1 MIVYVLE
8 KDGKQKTIIEKA
20 NEKYNILIDTEEM
33 MSNSDVKVIDNKK
46 DITYYATYHNIHN
59 EDLISFNYIIVERKG
74 ISYILPYVI
83 E

>member
-1 MIVYVLE
+1 MIIYVLE

-20 NEKYNILIDTEEM
+20 NKKYNISIDTEEM
-33 MSNSDVKVIDNKK
+33 ISNSDVKVIDNKK

-59 EDLISFNYIIVERKG
+59 EKIISFNYIIVERKG

>member
-20 NEKYNILIDTEEM
+20 NKKYNISIDTEEM
-33 MSNSDVKVIDNKK
+33 VSNSDVKVIDNKK

-59 EDLISFNYIIVERKG
+59 EEIISFNYIIVERKG